1 MLAFVFLALVFT
13 RCGGDD
19 GVELLDP
26 GETATEAPASVDAPP
41 EDQVAA
47 ASTALAPG
55 EARLVSQKS
64 IPQREHAFRV
74 WDFTAGL
81 NAVSDVQW
89 HPDVSVIE
97 MSGVVEYHVSGPGP
111 GPIMP
116 VVNTPADRIHEIRYT
131 VKAELAQAL
140 KRTPVTPRTVRVLWV
155 RDSDDASQAWPFSN
169 ERVMELPLV
178 AEDRPGVYSVRPAGH
193 PMWNGTITQMTFDL
207 FLPPGPA
214 AAENT
219 HYAVRLDKIELIE
232 HSLDMTAF

>member
-1 MLAFVFLALVFT
+1 MLAFVLLALVFT
-13 RCGGDD
+13 GCGGDD
-19 GVELLDP
+19 GVELMDP
-26 GETATEAPASVDAPP
+26 GETAAAPADDPP
-41 EDQVAA
+41 EDQTPAA
-47 ASTALAPG
+47 DAALAPG
-55 EARLVSQKS
+55 EARLASQRP

-81 NAVSDVQW
+81 SALGDVRW
-89 HPDVSVIE
+89 HPNVSAIE

-116 VVNTPADRIHEIRYT
+116 VVDTPADRIHEIRYT
-131 VKAELAQAL
+131 LKAELAQGL

-155 RDSDDASQAWPFSN
+155 RDSDDASLAWPFSD
-169 ERVMELPLV
+169 ERVLELTLV
-178 AEDRPGVYSVRPAGH
+178 AEDQPGVYSARPAGH

-214 AAENT
+214 AAQNA
-219 HYAVRLDKIELIE
+219 HYAVRLEKIELIE